1 MPFTEVTKFT
11 KADTTWDTVELAFE
25 ALKATIMVSDEFI
38 ESKTAADA
46 HVLSEIVSMNE
57 EGTELII
64 TKTWDEEAS
73 YTAYMAS
80 VSSHLEGI
88 QASLVTYG
96 WTEINE

>member
-11 KADTTWDTVELAFE
+11 KEDTTWDTVEIAFE
-25 ALKATIMVSDEFI
+25 ALKVTIMVSDEFI

-46 HVLSEIVSMNE
+46 HVLSEIVSLNE

-64 TKTWDEEAS
+64 TKTWNEEAS

-80 VSSHLEGI
+80 VSSHLADI
-88 QASLVTYG
+88 QSNLEAYG
-96 WTEINE
+96 WTEIDE

>member
-11 KADTTWDTVELAFE
+11 KADTTWDNTNQAFDEL
-25 ALKATIMVSDEFI
+25 KTDIMVSETFI

-46 HVLSEIVSMNE
+46 NVLSEIVSLNE

-80 VSSHLEGI
+80 VSSHLADI
-88 QASLVTYG
+88 QSNLEAYG
-96 WTEINE
+96 WTEIDE